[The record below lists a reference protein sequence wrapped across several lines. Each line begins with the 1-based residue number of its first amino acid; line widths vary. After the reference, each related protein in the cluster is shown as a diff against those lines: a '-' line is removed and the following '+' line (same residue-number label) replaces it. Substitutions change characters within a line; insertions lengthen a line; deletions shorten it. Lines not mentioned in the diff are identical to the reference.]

1 NKSGRRHQYT
11 IESLPDWLTV
21 NKPYGSMGPQDELQ
35 LRLTFDANMPVGVY
49 NDQIYLK
56 DENGLAEPLIV
67 EYAVKAKEPYKAVDE
82 NKYPYNMSVCG
93 QVKILTGG
101 GDVVYD
107 TDENDIVYAMYKNEC
122 VGMGKPELY
131 MTIHGNKDMNGQ
143 SIRFQL
149 WQSSTGKVFDL
160 ASSHDVT
167 FAHGS
172 VYGCGNEEPIVLT
185 TNGNEHQTITLNPGW
200 NWTSFNLYLPAVESK
215 ISKVLTADEPW
226 TDDDIIKNPATRH
239 FVMYSGDREAFVGD
253 FDYLRH
259 IYTYMIYS
267 KNGNTM
273 HVSGNNLPA
282 ESMQVTV
289 NGDGHWS
296 ALPCLLKEVTPV
308 AEALSDYYDNASP
321 GDIIKSHNHF
331 ATFSKERKWVGDLA
345 AIRPGEGYFLRRMAH
360 GNVDIHFYN
369 KSHSGGLR
377 RGEVIDESFTN
388 AEASTNM
395 TIIAS
400 VKDRPEENESKLNV
414 MVNNELAG
422 VATPITVDGEAYYFI
437 TVQSNKLGALQ
448 FEMGGETLVPVSGSI
463 NYSADSHHGSLTSP
477 VELKA
482 ADDMSPY
489 KIIENNQVII
499 IRGDERYDITG
510 RKLNN
515 RR

>member
-1 NKSGRRHQYT
+1 
-11 IESLPDWLTV
+11 
-21 NKPYGSMGPQDELQ
+21 MGPQDELQ

-56 DENGLAEPLIV
+56 DEDGLAEPLIV
-67 EYAVKAKEPYKAVDE
+67 EYTVKAKEPYKAVDE

-122 VGMGKPELY
+122 VGMANVSFDNVSNKSDLY
-131 MTIHGNKDMNGQ
+131 ITIHGNKDMNGQ

-172 VYGCGNEEPIVLT
+172 VYGCGNEEPVVLV
-185 TNGNEHQTITLNPGW
+185 TNGNERQTIALSQGW
-200 NWTSFNLYLPAVESK
+200 NWASFNLNLPAGESK
-215 ISKVLTADEPW
+215 ISKVLTADKPW

-239 FVMYSGDREAFVGD
+239 FVMYSSDKEAFVGD

-273 HVSGNNLPA
+273 HVSGNNLSA
-282 ESMQVTV
+282 ESMLVTV
-289 NGDGHWS
+289 KGDGNWS

-331 ATFSKERKWVGDLA
+331 ATFSKDRKWVGDLA
-345 AIRPGEGYFLRRMAH
+345 AMRPGEGYFLRRMAH
-360 GNVDIHFYN
+360 GSVDIHFYN

-400 VKDRPEENESKLNV
+400 VEVGQEDIDAPLNV
-414 MVNNELAG
+414 MVDNELAG
-422 VATPITVDGEAYYFI
+422 VAAPVKVDGEAYYFI
-437 TVQSNKLGALQ
+437 TVQSSKLGALQ
-448 FEMGGETLVPVSGSI
+448 FEMDGEALVPAGGSI

-477 VELKA
+477 VVLKA
-482 ADDMSPY
+482 VDDMSPY
-489 KIIENNQVII
+489 KIIEDNQVII